1 MARGG
6 QMFRAECKFPSFIQQ
21 QINICLAE
29 RVTVYTGVYLAIPYF
44 ICAHEG
50 KLCRNTDVPLGPLA
64 TLGVKDVSPAS
75 RWKRRRGWGG
85 EREVSLDPSVFHHRP
100 RDGIPKDGFLGL
112 EHMGLAHL
120 SETSACEKF
129 WNHSRTVISRAS
141 SKVPWGAG
149 LGPRAYTEDRGLWG
163 ETHLGSILP
172 PNLLT
177 AHNWES

>member
-44 ICAHEG
+44 ICAYEG

-75 RWKRRRGWGG
+75 QWERRRGVGRGG
-85 EREVSLDPSVFHHRP
+85 R
-100 RDGIPKDGFLGL
+100 GL
-112 EHMGLAHL
+112 
-120 SETSACEKF
+120 
-129 WNHSRTVISRAS
+129 
-141 SKVPWGAG
+141 
-149 LGPRAYTEDRGLWG
+149 LGPQWFPPQAQRWAPNGWVSRLRARGPG
-163 ETHLGSILP
+163 PSF
-172 PNLLT
+172 
-177 AHNWES
+177 